1 MNTELLVIGFVML
14 IAAIVAI
21 VLFTVGEMKNKD
33 TYSADGATGAEG
45 TALANKSL
53 AGRPQKSIFKDMFER
68 MGLDPWVGH
77 KDSLYAEGGGY
88 SEFDVPYGK
97 DEQLE
102 LSGSKDEEKIHG
114 KDWEK
119 ATDEKLGKGKEFT
132 KPYGMNK
139 DKITK
144 VPQRMH
150 KKDPDVLVNTAT
162 RHPAEAG
169 H

>member
-1 MNTELLVIGFVML
+1 MNTELVGVGFVML
-14 IAAIVAI
+14 LAAIVAI
-21 VLFTVGEMKNKD
+21 VLFMRGELKNKD

-45 TALANKSL
+45 TAIANKSL
-53 AGRPQKSIFKDMFER
+53 AGRSQKSIFKDIFER

-77 KDSLYAEGGGY
+77 KVSLYAEGGGY

-102 LSGSKDEEKIHG
+102 LTGSKDEEKIHG
-114 KDWEK
+114 KDWTKKTE
-119 ATDEKLGKGKEFT
+119 EKLGAGKEFT

-139 DKITK
+139 DKIAK
-144 VPQRMH
+144 VPQHMH
-150 KKDPDVLVNTAT
+150 KKDPDVLMNTAT
-162 RHPAEAG
+162 RHPAEAD